1 MEKGNDHQ
9 TQIDGNDKNYFAGS
23 NHKDLILQNHEQRL
37 VKKHCAI
44 DKEAEVKAIQNQLF
58 FVLIVTNNENVVD
71 RHHQLQNVNQ
81 AEKHKV
87 IRLLLGKEIDEYSHF
102 RLFIRVCA
110 GQSW

>member
-1 MEKGNDHQ
+1 MEKWNDHQ

-23 NHKDLILQNHEQRL
+23 NHKDLILQNYEQRL

-87 IRLLLGKEIDEYSHF
+87 IRLLLGKEIDEYLHSYHF
-102 RLFIRVCA
+102 WSGCA
-110 GQSW
+110 GKSW